1 MRRGALTESKMKNVE
16 TATCVSATSVLSHV
30 SQALKLNMETYLQP
44 TKNRPLDRLLDNVS
58 W

>member
-1 MRRGALTESKMKNVE
+1 MKNVE
-16 TATCVSATSVLSHV
+16 TVTCVSVTSVLSHV
-30 SQALKLNMETYLQP
+30 SQALKLSTETCLQP